1 VVDTAGRETD
11 FDEREW
17 RLHHQ
22 DPSLIL
28 HARHWE
34 LAEVSVT
41 ERPLDHRA
49 FARPINREVRRIRR
63 RMEERQQ
70 RMLDREDDN
79 DGPLMRR
86 VFVPPR
92 GLVLYAPPERFVP

>member
-1 VVDTAGRETD
+1 
-11 FDEREW
+11 
-17 RLHHQ
+17 
-22 DPSLIL
+22 
-28 HARHWE
+28 
-34 LAEVSVT
+34 
-41 ERPLDHRA
+41 
-49 FARPINREVRRIRR
+49 
-63 RMEERQQ
+63 MEERQQ